1 MTDAQNNKQTENDKY
16 TESNQPKES
25 QEVAL
30 NSYREKIDLLD
41 IELQNSI
48 ALRAH
53 YAHEIG
59 EIKRRTEG
67 SATFYRPEREAQVL
81 RRVMER
87 NQGPLEADEM
97 VKIFRQIM
105 SSCLALEQKLRV
117 GFLGPEGTFTQVAT
131 LKHFGCSVDAVALNS
146 IDEVFREVAAG
157 AADYGVV
164 PVENSSEGMV
174 SHTLDT
180 FMEYA
185 LKICGEVEVRIHH
198 HLLVGDHAKP
208 ESIKRIYSHQQSL
221 GQCRKW
227 LDSHYPKAERVAVS
241 SNAEAAK
248 RVIDEW
254 HAAAIAGEL
263 AQEKY
268 HLRKIAENIEDNP
281 QNTTRFLV
289 IGRKVVPRSGE
300 DKTSIIVS
308 TKNKPGALHELIEP
322 FKQRGISLTRIETR
336 PSKTSNWSYVFFI
349 DFEGHIDDEPVKAVL
364 ADIESNVVELKVLGS
379 YPKAVV

>member
-1 MTDAQNNKQTENDKY
+1 MSSDEEKTKLDEC
-16 TESNQPKES
+16 
-25 QEVAL
+25 
-30 NSYREKIDLLD
+30 REKIDLLD
-41 IELQNSI
+41 IDIQRLI
-48 ALRAH
+48 ALRAQ
-53 YAHEIG
+53 YAHEVG
-59 EIKRRTEG
+59 EIKKCANICA
-67 SATFYRPEREAQVL
+67 SFYRPEREAQVL
-81 RRVMER
+81 RQVIER
-87 NQGPLEADEM
+87 NEGPLVNDEL

-105 SSCLALEQKLRV
+105 SSCLALEQKLKIA
-117 GFLGPEGTFTQVAT
+117 FLGPEGTFTQAAT
-131 LKHFGCSVDAVALNS
+131 YKHFGYSVQAIPLNS

-198 HLLVGDHAKP
+198 HLLIGDHAKP
-208 ESIKRIYSHQQSL
+208 ESVKRIYSHQQSL

-227 LDSHYPKAERVAVS
+227 LDSHYPQVERVAVS
-241 SNAEAAK
+241 SNAEAAR
-248 RVIDEW
+248 RVVDEW

-268 HLRKIAENIEDNP
+268 KLTKIAENIEDNP
-281 QNTTRFLV
+281 HNTTRFLI
-289 IGRKVVPRSGE
+289 IGHKAVPKSGE

-308 TKNKPGALHELIEP
+308 TKNKPGALHELLEP
-322 FKQRGISLTRIETR
+322 FRRHGISLTRIETR
-336 PSKTSNWSYVFFI
+336 PSKISNWSYVFFI
-349 DFEGHIDDEPVKAVL
+349 DFEGHINDENVQDVL
-364 ADIESNVVELKVLGS
+364 RDIQTNVVELKILGS